1 MNCCHTVA
9 KTSAFRAFPCISL
22 HFGERSEK
30 PCKSRR
36 SGIFR
41 AVQRVNTVCSQNSR
55 QRFES
60 LSLRHF
66 FRPEKVPSIASAKEG
81 FQYRKPVSSS
91 APLLLDFQHLTV
103 PRGDNYVLRDFSL
116 QIRRGEHVAI
126 LGPNGSGKSTLIK
139 AITREIYPV
148 DRPHLRFQLL
158 GQDDWDV
165 NDLRG
170 HFGIVALDQLHNLS
184 NEVTLRR
191 VTARELVLSGYF
203 NSLGL
208 WPHHRVK
215 PAQEEHARSILRFLE
230 IAHLTHRA
238 VSEMSSGEQRRAMIG
253 RALIH
258 DPEAL
263 VLDEPTNSLDPG
275 AVREF
280 RDLLRKLARAGR
292 SLLLV
297 THHIADVIPEIERV
311 ILMKGGRI
319 VGDGPK
325 AQMLTSEQLSRL
337 FGTGLKVAKKG
348 RSYDLTS

>member
-1 MNCCHTVA
+1 M
-9 KTSAFRAFPCISL
+9 
-22 HFGERSEK
+22 
-30 PCKSRR
+30 
-36 SGIFR
+36 
-41 AVQRVNTVCSQNSR
+41 RVDSP
-55 QRFES
+55 F
-60 LSLRHF
+60 L
-66 FRPEKVPSIASAKEG
+66 I
-81 FQYRKPVSSS
+81 
-91 APLLLDFQHLTV
+91 DFQRLTV
-103 PRGDNYVLRDFSL
+103 PRGDRTVLRDFSL
-116 QIRRGEHVAI
+116 QVRRGEHVAI

-148 DRPHLRFQLL
+148 DRPGLRYELL
-158 GQDDWDV
+158 GHTDWDV

-184 NEVTLRR
+184 HEVTLRR

-215 PAQEEHARSILRFLE
+215 PAQERHARAILRFLE
-230 IAHLTHRA
+230 ISHLAHRA

-253 RALIH
+253 RALVH

-280 RDLLRKLARAGR
+280 RTLLRKLAQAGR

-311 ILMKGGRI
+311 ILMKAGRI

-325 AQMLTSEQLSRL
+325 ARMLTSARLSRL
-337 FGTGLKVAKKG
+337 FGEKLQVVRNGNRCSLA
-348 RSYDLTS
+348 

>member
-1 MNCCHTVA
+1 MTLFGWRAKASQPYIVKSVA
-9 KTSAFRAFPCISL
+9 
-22 HFGERSEK
+22 
-30 PCKSRR
+30 
-36 SGIFR
+36 
-41 AVQRVNTVCSQNSR
+41 
-55 QRFES
+55 
-60 LSLRHF
+60 
-66 FRPEKVPSIASAKEG
+66 
-81 FQYRKPVSSS
+81 

-103 PRGDNYVLRDFSL
+103 PRGDRYVLRDFSL
-116 QIRRGEHVAI
+116 QIRRGEHVAL

-148 DRPHLRFQLL
+148 DRPGLRFQLL
-158 GQDDWDV
+158 GHDNWDI

-184 NEVTLRR
+184 NEVTLRQ
-191 VTARELVLSGYF
+191 VTARELVLSGFF

-215 PAQEEHARSILRFLE
+215 PAQERQARAILRFLE
-230 IAHLTHRA
+230 ITHLANRP

-263 VLDEPTNSLDPG
+263 VLDEPTTSLDPG

-280 RDLLRKLARAGR
+280 RELLRKLARAGR
-292 SLLLV
+292 TLLLV

-311 ILMKGGRI
+311 ILMQDGRI

-325 AQMLTSEQLSRL
+325 AQMLTSARLSRL
-337 FGTGLKVAKKG
+337 FGTRLKVVRK
-348 RSYDLTS
+348 RQTYDLSS

>member
-1 MNCCHTVA
+1 M
-9 KTSAFRAFPCISL
+9 
-22 HFGERSEK
+22 
-30 PCKSRR
+30 
-36 SGIFR
+36 
-41 AVQRVNTVCSQNSR
+41 
-55 QRFES
+55 
-60 LSLRHF
+60 
-66 FRPEKVPSIASAKEG
+66 AS
-81 FQYRKPVSSS
+81 
-91 APLLLDFQHLTV
+91 PLLLDFEHLTV
-103 PRGDNYVLRDFSL
+103 PRGDAYVLRDFSL
-116 QIRRGEHVAI
+116 QIRRGEHVAL

-139 AITREIYPV
+139 AITREIYPL
-148 DRPHLRFQLL
+148 DRPGLRFQLL
-158 GQDDWDV
+158 GHDDWDI

-184 NEVTLRR
+184 HEVTLRR

-203 NSLGL
+203 NSIGL

-215 PAQEEHARSILRFLE
+215 PAQEKHAREILRFLE
-230 IAHLTHRA
+230 ISHLAHRA

-253 RALIH
+253 RALVH

-263 VLDEPTNSLDPG
+263 ILDEPTNSLDPG

-311 ILMKGGRI
+311 ILMQEGRI

-325 AQMLTSEQLSRL
+325 AQLLTSARLSRL
-337 FGTGLKVAKKG
+337 FGTRLKVVKKG
-348 RSYDLTS
+348 RTYDLA

>member
-1 MNCCHTVA
+1 VVKKTVA
-9 KTSAFRAFPCISL
+9 
-22 HFGERSEK
+22 
-30 PCKSRR
+30 
-36 SGIFR
+36 
-41 AVQRVNTVCSQNSR
+41 
-55 QRFES
+55 
-60 LSLRHF
+60 
-66 FRPEKVPSIASAKEG
+66 
-81 FQYRKPVSSS
+81 
-91 APLLLDFQHLTV
+91 APFLLDFQHLTV
-103 PRGDNYVLRDFSL
+103 PRGDNYVLRNFSL

-148 DRPHLRFQLL
+148 DRPDLRFQLL

-215 PAQEEHARSILRFLE
+215 PAQAKHARSILRFLE
-230 IAHLTHRA
+230 ISHLADRA

-311 ILMKGGRI
+311 ILMKDGRI
-319 VGDGPK
+319 VADGPK
-325 AQMLTSEQLSRL
+325 TQMLTSARLSRL
-337 FGTGLKVAKKG
+337 FGTNLKVVKKG
-348 RSYDLTS
+348 RSFDLMS